1 MESGEAR
8 KLLLVSP
15 PRSGFISIGRPEVAT
30 GIDNFAAKILEK
42 LGLTM
47 TAIGSFLSDVYC
59 KGLPLVIC
67 LLHRQTFVS

>member
-1 MESGEAR
+1 MWMESGEAR

-42 LGLTM
+42 LG
-47 TAIGSFLSDVYC
+47 SDDD
-59 KGLPLVIC
+59 GDRII
-67 LLHRQTFVS
+67 FVRRVL